1 LTITE
6 NGVQDTDWAVS
17 VKDQRY
23 CRKLTES
30 SHEKGGAHELQR
42 AWQSLETL
50 MAVVPRGEVIIANA
64 GANSFSRDDNLRS
77 SAEAEGHRIAIES
90 YYIDRYAVTN
100 AEYYQFVAAGGY
112 DQRDLWPEDIYAH
125 VLKFVDATGYPGP
138 AFWSQG
144 KPPRDR
150 HNHPVVGICWYEA
163 NAYAM
168 WCGKRLPTCC
178 EWQRAGTWSGD
189 GMEPKYPWGNS
200 FDPKRANI
208 WSSGKWDTVP
218 VDAFFEGSTLN
229 GIYQLVGNVWEW
241 VGTLFECPD
250 GANGTRIFMEQP
262 LAEIRGGAFDTY
274 FASQATCQF
283 RTGLPLLSRNRNV
296 GFRCCTS
303 VDSLKLPSDPYAFLE
318 ETTQ

>member
-1 LTITE
+1 
-6 NGVQDTDWAVS
+6 
-17 VKDQRY
+17 
-23 CRKLTES
+23 
-30 SHEKGGAHELQR
+30 
-42 AWQSLETL
+42 
-50 MAVVPRGEVIIANA
+50 
-64 GANSFSRDDNLRS
+64 
-77 SAEAEGHRIAIES
+77 
-90 YYIDRYAVTN
+90 
-100 AEYYQFVAAGGY
+100 
-112 DQRDLWPEDIYAH
+112 
-125 VLKFVDATGYPGP
+125 
-138 AFWSQG
+138 
-144 KPPRDR
+144 
-150 HNHPVVGICWYEA
+150 
-163 NAYAM
+163 
-168 WCGKRLPTCC
+168 
-178 EWQRAGTWSGD
+178 
-189 GMEPKYPWGNS
+189 MEPKYPWGNS